1 MSRSWLNLR
10 AMRKATN
17 QNVTLKHRESALR
30 FAVILNLWLPIVGQI
45 YFSTISDLIF
55 FIVIPFLALVY
66 FYYILALKIEV
77 FRGMVTFKISNI
89 LLIIGMLLLSC
100 IMVYVLQRPISLI
113 LIEIFLIIVLY
124 TYYLLNKNIK

>member
-1 MSRSWLNLR
+1 
-10 AMRKATN
+10 MRKATN